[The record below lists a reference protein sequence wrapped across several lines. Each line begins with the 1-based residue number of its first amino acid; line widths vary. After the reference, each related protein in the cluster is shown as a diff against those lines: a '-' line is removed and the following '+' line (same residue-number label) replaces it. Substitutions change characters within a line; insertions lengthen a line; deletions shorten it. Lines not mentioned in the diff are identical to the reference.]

1 MILERRTYIPKL
13 GKVEEVVDL
22 IKEAHGILDTSPS
35 FRVLTPQVGPFGVV
49 VHEIEHEDWE
59 AREKFGADLARSDE
73 WAGFLV
79 RWRENVEQG
88 GGNEFW
94 TVRE

>member
-13 GKVEEVVDL
+13 GKVNELVDM
-22 IKEAHGILDTSPS
+22 IKEGHGILDYSPK

-49 VHEIEHEDWE
+49 VHEIEYQDWE
-59 AREKFGADLARSDE
+59 EREKFNTDLLKSGK
-73 WAGFLV
+73 WQPFLE
-79 RWRENVEQG
+79 RWNQIVKQG

-94 TVRE
+94 TVRA